1 MSDLPP
7 PPPRYRTGWLWIVLA
22 LILFVGTL
30 AAAYFVYGLTS
41 WLATGDWL
49 PFLPIAVVAAFV
61 ASVAMLLI
69 TGILYRVDRLRG
81 VAHRRIELFE

>member
-1 MSDLPP
+1 MSEPAVP
-7 PPPRYRTGWLWIVLA
+7 SPSYRTGWLWAVLA

-41 WLATGDWL
+41 WLSTGEWL

-61 ASVAMLLI
+61 ASVAMLLV
-69 TGILYRVDRLRG
+69 TGILYRVDRFRG